1 MPFHLEFYNARRQNK
16 VSGNHKRAFGSGLFH
31 STRVRFAVDSVFW
44 SIIIISDNSLVNTA
58 RPFPS
63 PPAPVV
69 CEESQPGPI
78 DSSVVCSICAIR
90 RRRIRTVRK
99 VFIGALASLML
110 AGAIGAVSGSPIN
123 AENGAVVIVGE
134 GSAPIPFAPPTE
146 IESSDQPTLGK

>member
-1 MPFHLEFYNARRQNK
+1 
-16 VSGNHKRAFGSGLFH
+16 
-31 STRVRFAVDSVFW
+31 
-44 SIIIISDNSLVNTA
+44 
-58 RPFPS
+58 
-63 PPAPVV
+63 
-69 CEESQPGPI
+69 
-78 DSSVVCSICAIR
+78 
-90 RRRIRTVRK
+90 VRK